1 MGGDLMDA
9 LLNQNDDINFEEDY
23 IFRSCRSVTSAPD
36 ISLTELVANS
46 WDAGALNVKII
57 IPSETGELIEI
68 EDDGIGMNDLE
79 FHQRWMTLNYD
90 RIKRQGNDVIFPDGS
105 LSSKRIAYGR
115 NGIGRHG
122 MFCFSKN
129 FTIETWKNGECNKYV
144 IAASAGKS
152 PFKIIKHSRFAK
164 NGNGTKLYTFV
175 ERNLPIASEMIDIIS
190 ARFLYDPQFK
200 VVINDRCVELS
211 NHKGVFEET
220 VLVLENGVKLNLTIV
235 DSTKSAKKSSQHGV
249 AFWVGGRLV
258 GKPSWSYGD
267 FQFLDGR
274 VKIAK
279 RYTIVVQSDDLWDE
293 ILPDWTGF
301 IGTLGIKQIFAE
313 LKKYIDDFIAKV
325 MVNHIS
331 DIQLSVIEDTRDQ
344 LEELHIS
351 EKRELSSFIEQ
362 VTTKNPLVSQEYLK
376 TAVEAV
382 ISLEKSRRGEHL
394 LNQLCNMSPDDI
406 DKLADMLDNWNI
418 NDVLAILSEIDKR
431 ITVIEAINRIHND
444 KNTDELHTLH
454 PLILNARWLF
464 GAEFDSPMFVSNVTL
479 SSVIKSLFKDEDY
492 DLDCLANPRRRPD
505 IVVLKKFSIKGVCT
519 DRIDLEAGGIMKPDQ
534 VLIIEL
540 KRGGFEINSDEVS
553 QAEYYTRQIRKSAQL
568 HKNAT
573 IRTYVV
579 GSSIGD
585 VDCHKQTESGIIDV
599 VTYAH
604 LIETSSQK
612 LFRIREQLKE
622 HYESMDD
629 ESIVEKALKLP
640 YQMKMK

>member
-1 MGGDLMDA
+1 MDA
-9 LLNQNDDINFEEDY
+9 LVNQQDDVNFEEDY

-46 WDAGALNVKII
+46 WDAGALNVNIK
-57 IPSETGELIEI
+57 IPSEAGELIVI

-90 RIKRQGNDVIFPDGS
+90 RVKRQGNDVIFPDG
-105 LSSKRIAYGR
+105 LTGFKRIAYGR

-144 IAASAGKS
+144 IAASAGRS
-152 PFKIIKHSRFAK
+152 PFKIINHSKFNK
-164 NGNGTKLYTFV
+164 DGNGTKIYTFV
-175 ERNLPIASEMIDIIS
+175 ERHLPNASEMIDIIS

-200 VVINDRCVELS
+200 VFINDKSVDLS
-211 NHKGVFEET
+211 NHKGVFEESN
-220 VLVLENGVKLNLTIV
+220 LVLKNGVRLKLTII

-279 RYTIVVQSDDLWDE
+279 RYTIVVQSDDLLDE

-301 IGTLGIKQIFAE
+301 IGTLRIKQVYTE
-313 LKKYIDDFIAKV
+313 LKTHIDEFIAKV
-325 MVNHIS
+325 MVDHIS
-331 DIQLSVIEDTRDQ
+331 EIQLGVIEDTRDQ
-344 LEELHIS
+344 LEELHLS
-351 EKRELSSFIEQ
+351 EKRELSNFIEQ
-362 VTTKNPLVSQEYLK
+362 VTTKNPLVSPEYLK

-382 ISLEKSRRGEHL
+382 INLEKSRRGEHL
-394 LNQLCNMSPDDI
+394 LNQLCNMSPEDL

-418 NDVLAILSEIDKR
+418 NDVLAILGEIDKR

-454 PLILNARWLF
+454 PLILNAKWLF

-479 SSVIKSLFKDEDY
+479 STVIKSLFKDEDY
-492 DLDCLANPRRRPD
+492 DLEVLANPRKRPD

-540 KRGGFEINSDEVS
+540 KRGGFEINSEEVS

-585 VDCHKQTESGIIDV
+585 VDCHKVTESGIIDV

-622 HYESMDD
+622 HYDSMGD
-629 ESIVEKALKLP
+629 ETIVEKALKLP
-640 YQMKMK
+640 YQTKMN